1 MLTAFLSMY
10 KCFFML
16 SCFFFLTSRLFAKMQ
31 PNAATVEVAVHG
43 HQGASALH
51 RGQAQSIS
59 SILPSEQSG
68 SSSPSS
74 SVNSEL

>member
-1 MLTAFLSMY
+1 
-10 KCFFML
+10 
-16 SCFFFLTSRLFAKMQ
+16 MQ
-31 PNAATVEVAVHG
+31 PNAATVEVAVHS

-74 SVNSEL
+74 SVNTEL